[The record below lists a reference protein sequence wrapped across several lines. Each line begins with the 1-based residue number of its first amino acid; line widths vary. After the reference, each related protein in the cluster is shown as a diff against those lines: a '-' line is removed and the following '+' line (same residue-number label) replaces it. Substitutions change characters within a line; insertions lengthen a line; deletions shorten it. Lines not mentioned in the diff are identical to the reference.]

1 MLHSAYACCASCTP
15 LPTSLN
21 SPRSQG
27 RTSIRDDIRKHKP
40 LTSEI
45 TSQRKRSDFGFK
57 LAHDLDSSATF
68 SAGLHLMCQTKPRS
82 SHINVRALSGESTA
96 MISRRADRHIYTE
109 RTSCRTLINYTFHY
123 THRLA
128 LHSPPCITPI
138 TITPPLTPT
147 REGVTLSVCHYT
159 SKWV

>member
-68 SAGLHLMCQTKPRS
+68 SAGLHLMYQTKPRS

-109 RTSCRTLINYTFHY
+109 RTSCRTLIN
-123 THRLA
+123 A
-128 LHSPPCITPI
+128 AD
-138 TITPPLTPT
+138 PT
-147 REGVTLSVCHYT
+147 RPAAATFFPSQKKGSVLQRASSEPSSASSAPNPILT
-159 SKWV
+159 